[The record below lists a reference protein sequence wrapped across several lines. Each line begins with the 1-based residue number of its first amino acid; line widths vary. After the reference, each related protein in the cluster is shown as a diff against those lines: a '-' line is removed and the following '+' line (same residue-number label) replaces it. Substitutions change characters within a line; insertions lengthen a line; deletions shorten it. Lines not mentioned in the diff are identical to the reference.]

1 MTFSSP
7 KMTSNNK
14 EKFKMSSKLIT
25 ALIILTVAA
34 LCAAAAFQYLEMES
48 FGLPKTLQE
57 RFFPSAPADAPSG
70 TEESSSGENT
80 ENKNTDEK
88 SNSGSTEANQE

>member
-1 MTFSSP
+1 MA
-7 KMTSNNK
+7 
-14 EKFKMSSKLIT
+14 SKLVT

-57 RFFPSAPADAPSG
+57 RFFPAPAPAPASS
-70 TEESSSGENT
+70 ESDSSGENS
-80 ENKNTDEK
+80 ESDEK
-88 SNSGSTEANQE
+88 KDSNENSNSENAPANQE

>member
-1 MTFSSP
+1 MTFSSQ

-57 RFFPSAPADAPSG
+57 RFFPATPADTPAAA
-70 TEESSSGENT
+70 EESSSGENS
-80 ENKNTDEK
+80 ENKNADEN
-88 SNSGSTEANQE
+88 SNSGNTGTNQE